1 VKNSLAQTIST
12 FYKKG
17 FQLRLQKPGLPADG
31 PLAPWLA
38 AMSATGSGDQPIS
51 PVGAE
56 VARLFSGRKTRVVYM
71 HTAGSGITPW
81 RRLIVLDADYRD
93 PSAWASP
100 AKVGLVAH
108 ELTHLLQRDLKPN
121 QYWPS
126 GGLRPSLS
134 RRWVG
139 DSTSFMEVVAYL
151 VGWTVEYDLTAVRAH
166 DSGLPEDVRQRS
178 NRALPGLRDRLATL
192 SGPDVSNA
200 VRLVLKIYPDNGV
213 YRQNYRLESR
223 LPDGRIPP
231 GSWHAWL
238 GRMGFARAALDHIWI
253 VAAQGHLQQI
263 DPVAFV

>member
-1 VKNSLAQTIST
+1 MKNSPRQIIST
-12 FYKKG
+12 FRKKG
-17 FQLRLQKPGLPADG
+17 LQLRQQKPGLPPDG
-31 PLAPWLA
+31 PLTPWLL
-38 AMSATGSGDQPIS
+38 AMSVRGDSGQPLS

-56 VARLFSGRKTRVVYM
+56 VARLFSLRKTRVVYT

-93 PSAWASP
+93 PSSWTSP
-100 AKVGLVAH
+100 AKIGLVAH
-108 ELTHLLQRDLKPN
+108 ELTHLLQRDLKPK

-126 GGLRPSLS
+126 GGLRPSFS

-151 VGWTVEYDLTAVRAH
+151 VGWTVEYDLTAARAR
-166 DSGLPEDVRQRS
+166 DPGLPEDLRQRS

-192 SGPDVSNA
+192 SGPDVHNA

-223 LPDGRIPP
+223 LPDWRIPP
-231 GSWHAWL
+231 GSWYAWL
-238 GRMGFARAALDHIWI
+238 GQMGFAREAVDHIW
-253 VAAQGHLQQI
+253 VVSAQGRAQQI
-263 DPVAFV
+263 DAPSFA